1 MEYDI
6 GSKIKRARLEKK
18 LTQEQIAELLGVS
31 RQTISNWE
39 NEKSYPD
46 IISVIKM
53 SECYDV
59 SLDYLLKGEQKM
71 NTYYEYLEESTN
83 VVKSNIKR
91 NKIITIL
98 SYLLIWVIAMIV
110 FWFFTNG
117 SDAIGYSLLYL
128 WIILPVTTFF
138 VSVIIGAN
146 DFWGTRKWTFT
157 LIFGVMYMLAEY
169 GTFKMANNIAFNK
182 LNTPDWGM
190 IVGGTIISAIG
201 MLIGFLVNRVRNVVT
216 GKMSKLDSE

>member
-6 GSKIKRARLEKK
+6 GSKIKNARLEKK
-18 LTQEQIAELLGVS
+18 LTQEQVAELLGVS

-39 NEKSYPD
+39 NAKSYPD

-71 NTYYEYLEESTN
+71 DSYYDYLEESTN

-91 NKIITIL
+91 TKMITIL
-98 SYLLIWVIAMIV
+98 SYLLIWAIAMIA
-110 FWFFTNG
+110 FWFFKDD
-117 SDAIGYSLLYL
+117 SSAMGYSLLYL
-128 WIILPVTTFF
+128 WVILPVTTFF
-138 VSVIIGAN
+138 VSVIIGIN
-146 DFWGTRKWTFT
+146 DFWGIKKWTFT
-157 LIFGVMYMLAEY
+157 VFFGIMYMLAEY

-182 LNTPDWGM
+182 LNAPDWGM
-190 IVGGTIISAIG
+190 IAGGTIISATG
-201 MLIGFLVNRVRNVVT
+201 MLIGFLFHLIGSAENKKRRSV
-216 GKMSKLDSE
+216 